1 MLVEDLESKPE
12 ADAMQRVQSAFI
24 SKKEVFNYNELAK
37 DAYGKDD
44 QLALYNMFDDQVEP

>member
-1 MLVEDLESKPE
+1 
-12 ADAMQRVQSAFI
+12 MQRVQSAFI